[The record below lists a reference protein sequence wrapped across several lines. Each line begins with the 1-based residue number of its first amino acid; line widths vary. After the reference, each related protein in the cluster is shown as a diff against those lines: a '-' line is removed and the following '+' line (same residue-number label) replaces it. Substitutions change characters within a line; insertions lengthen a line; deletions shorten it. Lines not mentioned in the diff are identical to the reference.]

1 MLHGLTVQ
9 SCTSLL
15 RVLHTQLEKPVE
27 VTDIVKPIPEDVEEQ
42 EKILQV
48 CTPGSPSGE
57 RTSRAHLDRLLVTS
71 SSSYCMYIAVVYVT
85 QFRVLYIT
93 SYIPTQSPALPVLF
107 SIFEKW
113 RETVVVYDGHIYC
126 QYTILCLVV

>member
-71 SSSYCMYIAVVYVT
+71 SCT
-85 QFRVLYIT
+85 
-93 SYIPTQSPALPVLF
+93 
-107 SIFEKW
+107 
-113 RETVVVYDGHIYC
+113 
-126 QYTILCLVV
+126 